1 MTPGWT
7 ARLSLHYTRDGDRT
21 VGRDRHEGPLRVLK
35 ALHPE
40 GTGIC
45 HHVIVHPPG
54 GIVGGDQLH
63 VDLRLDAGTHALV
76 TTPGA
81 TRFYRSA
88 GATARQQVHLR
99 LADGAR
105 LEWLPLET
113 IAHAGCIAE
122 NRVTLDLAPGAECL
136 GWDLLALGLPAAGEA
151 FDRGHYLQQIEL
163 PGAWLERGLIRGD
176 DPLLLDGG
184 PGLAGYR
191 VLGTAWLA
199 AGQPWPDAS
208 RERWLE
214 AAREVDAA
222 TGGLVLTGATA
233 VHGQVVL
240 ARVLAHRVEP
250 AMRALQAVRAA
261 WRQAAWGLPAHPPR
275 VWQT

>member
-1 MTPGWT
+1 MTADGAGWT
-7 ARLSLHYTRDGDRT
+7 ARLSLHYTRDGARS

-35 ALHPE
+35 TLHPE
-40 GTGIC
+40 GPGIC

-63 VDLRLDAGTHALV
+63 VDAQLAPATHALI

-88 GATARQQVHLR
+88 GATARQQVHLQ
-99 LADGAR
+99 LAADAR

-113 IAHAGCIAE
+113 IAHADCIAE

-151 FDRGHYLQQIEL
+151 FERGSFLQQLEL

-176 DPLLLDGG
+176 DHLLLDS
-184 PGLAGYR
+184 PLGLAGHR
-191 VLGTAWLA
+191 VLGTLWLA
-199 AGQPWPDAS
+199 AGRRWADDRRDAL
-208 RERWLE
+208 LE
-214 AAREVDAA
+214 AARALIGDAQA
-222 TGGLVLTGATA
+222 GATA
-233 VHGQVVL
+233 VHEQVLVL
-240 ARVLAHRVEP
+240 RVLADRVEP
-250 AMRALQAVRAA
+250 AMQLMQAVRSA
-261 WRQAAWGLPAHPPR
+261 WRQAAWGLAAEPPR
-275 VWQT
+275 VWRT